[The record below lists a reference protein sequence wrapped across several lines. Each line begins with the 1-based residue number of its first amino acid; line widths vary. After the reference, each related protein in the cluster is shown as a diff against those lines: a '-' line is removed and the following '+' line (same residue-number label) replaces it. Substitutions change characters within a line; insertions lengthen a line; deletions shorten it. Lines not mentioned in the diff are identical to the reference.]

1 MTIKNILIGY
11 FVLISTGILAQ
22 SGDKNFID
30 QNYIEVIGKSEM
42 EIIPDMIYLK
52 VLLNEKDTKNKISVP
67 DLEAKMIDKLIGIG
81 IDISK
86 DLLIKDI
93 SSNFKYYLLTRNE
106 ILLSK
111 EYQILVHDGKTAGQ
125 VFLELEKIGISN
137 VSIDHL
143 ENSNIVQFRKDVK
156 VNAIKAAKEKAES
169 LTLALNQSIGRA
181 LFIQELE
188 NNLNIAGN
196 SNSIMIRGVS
206 SKIYGSNAP
215 SPALDFDFEKIK
227 IEYSILCRF
236 ELK

>member
-1 MTIKNILIGY
+1 MRNLLVGLL
-11 FVLISTGILAQ
+11 VLISTGISAQ

-30 QNYIEVIGKSEM
+30 QNYVEVIGKSEM
-42 EIIPDMIYLK
+42 EISPDLIYLK

-67 DLEAKMIDKLIGIG
+67 GLEAKMIEKLKGIG
-81 IDISK
+81 IDLAK

-111 EYQILVHDGKTAGQ
+111 EYQVLVHDGKTASQ
-125 VFLELEKIGISN
+125 VFLELEQIGISN
-137 VSIDHL
+137 VSIDRL
-143 ENSNIVQFRKDVK
+143 ENSNIIQFRKDVK
-156 VNAIKAAKEKAES
+156 VNAIKEAKEKAES
-169 LTLALNQSIGRA
+169 LSLALNQTIGRA
-181 LFIQELE
+181 LFIQELD
-188 NNLNIAGN
+188 NNLNDTRS

-206 SKIYGSNAP
+206 SAIYGSKAS
-215 SPALDFDFEKIK
+215 SPDLDFDFEKIK